1 MENFSGRL
9 ICKVD
14 DNYNT
19 PVNGWEDILQFVKKD
34 TPLWL
39 PFYNDGAAKELLQG
53 LGYTDVFHE
62 DRDFFT
68 YWCDD
73 RILIDNPPFSVKRK
87 VLDYCWEKKKP
98 FCLLLPLDTM
108 ERKYFKK
115 YINGLQMIIPN
126 KRYRYTGN
134 KKVSP
139 PFKSVW
145 FCWKMNIQNN
155 EMMIFL

>member
-1 MENFSGRL
+1 MKSYGGRVL
-9 ICKVD
+9 FGKM

-19 PVNGWEDILQFVKKD
+19 PVEGWEDVLQFVDKQ

-39 PFYNDGAAKELLQG
+39 PFFNDGSAKELVKG
-53 LGYTDVFHE
+53 LGYNDVFHE
-62 DRDFFT
+62 DRDYFT
-68 YWCDD
+68 YWEND
-73 RILIDNPPFSVKRK
+73 RILIDNPPFSLKR
-87 VLDYCWEKKKP
+87 VVIDYAWEKKKP
-98 FCLLLPLDTM
+98 FCLLLPLDTL

-115 YINGLQMIIPN
+115 YVKGLQMIIPN

-145 FCWKMNIQNN
+145 FCWGMNIQNN